1 MSHVGIVGEQR
12 PRVQWNGYLHME
24 YHEATI
30 SYRNGNEIA
39 LTGSQNHAGSTPL
52 ISDAK
57 TM

>member
-12 PRVQWNGYLHME
+12 PRGQWNGYLHME

-39 LTGSQNHAGSTPL
+39 LTGSQKHAGSTTF
-52 ISDAK
+52 ISAAK